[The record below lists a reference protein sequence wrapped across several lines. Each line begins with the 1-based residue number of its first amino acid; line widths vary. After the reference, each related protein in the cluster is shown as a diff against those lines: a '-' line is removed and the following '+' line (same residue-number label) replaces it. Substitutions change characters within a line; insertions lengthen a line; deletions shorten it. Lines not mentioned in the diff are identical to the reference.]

1 MAVVLA
7 QLANGVVLGSIY
19 ALMAIGYTMVW
30 NVLAFINWA
39 HGEVYMMAAFVTV
52 TLYGAGVS
60 LLPAA
65 LLGVAGGTLTGVL
78 MERIAYRPMRQAP
91 KLNLLIG
98 ALGISIFLR
107 NAAQLVWGPS
117 PRRLP
122 SPLLD
127 RGLDIGVIH
136 VSLQQVL
143 ILAVGVLA
151 MALLQLFVRR
161 TTLGRAMRAAAEDME
176 TASLMGIN
184 TERVIVA
191 TFAIGSTLGG
201 VAGVLIAPLYLV
213 YPTMG
218 VLAGLKGFT
227 ASVLGGMGSVTGAMV
242 AGLVLGI
249 AESLG
254 AGFISSGYRDAVAM
268 VVLLLVLLVRPEG
281 LFGHGVLSQARQRA

>member
-1 MAVVLA
+1 MLLA

-39 HGEVYMMAAFVTV
+39 HGEVYMMAAFITV
-52 TLYGAGVS
+52 TLYGFGLP
-60 LLPAA
+60 LLLAA
-65 LLGVAGGTLTGVL
+65 LLGVLGGALTGVL
-78 MERIAYRPMRQAP
+78 MERVAYRPMRHAP
-91 KLNLLIG
+91 KLNLLIA
-98 ALGISIFLR
+98 ALGVSIFLR

-117 PRRLP
+117 SRRLP

-127 RGLDIGVIH
+127 RGIDLGPLH
-136 VSLQQVL
+136 VSLHQVL
-143 ILAVGVLA
+143 ILVVGVVL
-151 MALLQLFVRR
+151 MAVLQLFIRR
-161 TTLGRAMRAAAEDME
+161 STLGRAMRAAAQDME
-176 TASLMGIN
+176 TAALMGIN

-191 TFAIGSTLGG
+191 TFAIGSAMGG

-242 AGLVLGI
+242 AGLLLGV

-254 AGFISSGYRDAVAM
+254 AGFVSSGYRDAVAM
-268 VVLLLVLLVRPEG
+268 VVLLVVLLVRPEG
-281 LFGHGVLSQARQRA
+281 LFGHGVVSQARERA

>member
-1 MAVVLA
+1 
-7 QLANGVVLGSIY
+7 
-19 ALMAIGYTMVW
+19 
-30 NVLAFINWA
+30 
-39 HGEVYMMAAFVTV
+39 
-52 TLYGAGVS
+52 
-60 LLPAA
+60 
-65 LLGVAGGTLTGVL
+65 
-78 MERIAYRPMRQAP
+78 
-91 KLNLLIG
+91 
-98 ALGISIFLR
+98 
-107 NAAQLVWGPS
+107 
-117 PRRLP
+117 
-122 SPLLD
+122 
-127 RGLDIGVIH
+127 
-136 VSLQQVL
+136 
-143 ILAVGVLA
+143 
-151 MALLQLFVRR
+151 
-161 TTLGRAMRAAAEDME
+161 ME

-191 TFAIGSTLGG
+191 TFAIGSALGG

-281 LFGHGVLSQARQRA
+281 LFGHGVVSQARQRA